1 MPVMPRVNLM
11 PPEIAEAARFRRF
24 QLAMGGAVVAAV
36 AVVGLL
42 YTQAHHGV
50 SSAQFELSQAQQQ
63 HTALQA
69 QRARL
74 QSVDDVYTQVAA
86 KKAMLQQ
93 AMGDEIRWSRYL
105 TDLSLRIP
113 DKVWLTN
120 VSATETA
127 GSAAAATTAATSTVP
142 TGIGTVT
149 FAGTAFSHDD
159 VATWLEMLAKER
171 GFTNA
176 YFSNSTESKIG
187 EKGVV
192 TFSSSVTLDDKAKS
206 GRYTQPAGS

>member
-1 MPVMPRVNLM
+1 MPNVEGQVSQSVAVPVMPSVNLM

-50 SSAQFELSQAQQQ
+50 SSAQSELQQAQAQNS
-63 HTALQA
+63 ALQS
-69 QRARL
+69 QRASL
-74 QSVDDVYTQVAA
+74 QSVDDVYKQVAS

-120 VSATETA
+120 VSATETGLA
-127 GSAAAATTAATSTVP
+127 PATTAATTAGP

-149 FAGTAFSHDD
+149 
-159 VATWLEMLAKER
+159 
-171 GFTNA
+171 
-176 YFSNSTESKIG
+176 
-187 EKGVV
+187 
-192 TFSSSVTLDDKAKS
+192 
-206 GRYTQPAGS
+206 